1 MPTISAAMT
10 ANPTH
15 QPKVLLVDDDEEL
28 CVLLHEFLGRYGLT
42 VLTAHHPDEAFR
54 LFKSEPPDIL
64 VLDVML
70 PAMDG
75 FTICRKVR
83 EQSRIPIVMLTARG
97 DVADRVLGLELG
109 ADDYLPKPFEPREL
123 VARIQAVLRRGNG
136 SPPGERLRV
145 GRLELD
151 VDART
156 AVLDGRQLEL
166 TTAEFDLLALFVRQ
180 RGRAL
185 SRERILDEIHGL
197 DVDSFDRSIDVAIS
211 RLRRKLGDDPKSP
224 TFIKTLWGK
233 GYCFVGGQRD

>member
-1 MPTISAAMT
+1 MT
-10 ANPTH
+10 ATPSN
-15 QPKVLLVDDDEEL
+15 QPKVLVVDDDEEL
-28 CVLLHEFLGRYGLT
+28 NALLAEFLGRYGLG
-42 VLTAHHPDEAFR
+42 VLTASHPEEAFR
-54 LFKSEPPDIL
+54 LLKAETPDIL

-70 PAMDG
+70 PGMDG
-75 FTICRKVR
+75 FAICRKVR
-83 EQSRIPIVMLTARG
+83 ETSRVPIIMLTARG

-123 VARIQAVLRRGNG
+123 VARIQAVLRRGHA
-136 SPPGERLRV
+136 SVPSERLRA

-151 VDART
+151 LDART
-156 AVLDGRQLEL
+156 AVLDGRQLDL

-185 SRERILDEIHGL
+185 TRERILDEIHGL

-233 GYCFVGGQRD
+233 GYCFVGGQRE

>member
-1 MPTISAAMT
+1 MT
-10 ANPTH
+10 ASL
-15 QPKVLLVDDDEEL
+15 PKVLVVDDDEEL
-28 CVLLHEFLGRYGLT
+28 NALLREFLVRYGLA
-42 VLTAHHPDEAFR
+42 VLTASHPDDAFR
-54 LFKSEPPDIL
+54 LLKAEAPDIL

-83 EQSRIPIVMLTARG
+83 ETSHVPIIMLTARG

-123 VARIQAVLRRGNG
+123 VARIQAVLRRG
-136 SPPGERLRV
+136 SASLPGERLRA

-151 VDART
+151 LEART
-156 AVLDGRQLEL
+156 AALDGRLVEL
-166 TTAEFDLLALFVRQ
+166 TTTEFELLALLVRQ

-185 SRERILDEIHGL
+185 TRERILDEIHGL
-197 DVDSFDRSIDVAIS
+197 EGDAFDRSIDVAIS

-224 TFIKTLWGK
+224 TFIKTLWGR
-233 GYCFVGGQRD
+233 GYCFVGGQGE

>member
-1 MPTISAAMT
+1 MT
-10 ANPTH
+10 ANPSPK
-15 QPKVLLVDDDEEL
+15 PKVLVVDDDEEL
-28 CVLLHEFLGRYGLT
+28 NTLLVEFLGRYGLG
-42 VLTAHHPDEAFR
+42 VLTASHSDEAFR
-54 LFKSEPPDIL
+54 LLKAEAPDLL

-70 PAMDG
+70 PGTDG
-75 FTICRKVR
+75 FAICRKVR
-83 EQSRIPIVMLTARG
+83 ETSRLPIIMLTARG

-123 VARIQAVLRRGNG
+123 VARIQAVLRRGNV
-136 SPPGERLRV
+136 SLTCERLRA

-151 VDART
+151 LDART
-156 AVLDGRQLEL
+156 AVLDGRLLDL

-185 SRERILDEIHGL
+185 TRERILDQIHGL

-224 TFIKTLWGK
+224 TFIKTLWGR
-233 GYCFVGGQRD
+233 GYCFVGGERE

>member
-1 MPTISAAMT
+1 MT
-10 ANPTH
+10 AHPP
-15 QPKVLLVDDDEEL
+15 QKPKVLVVDDDEEL
-28 CVLLHEFLGRYGLT
+28 NALLVEFLGRYGLG
-42 VLTAHHPDEAFR
+42 VLTASHSDEAFR
-54 LFKSEPPDIL
+54 LLKAEAPDLL

-70 PAMDG
+70 PGIDG
-75 FTICRKVR
+75 FAICRKVR
-83 EQSRIPIVMLTARG
+83 ETSRLPIIMLTARG

-136 SPPGERLRV
+136 SPAGERLHA

-151 VDART
+151 LGTCT
-156 AVLDGRQLEL
+156 AVLDGRPLDL

-185 SRERILDEIHGL
+185 TRERILDEIHGL

-233 GYCFVGGQRD
+233 GYCFVGGQGE

>member
-1 MPTISAAMT
+1 MT
-10 ANPTH
+10 ANPSPK
-15 QPKVLLVDDDEEL
+15 PKVLVVDDDEEL
-28 CVLLHEFLGRYGLT
+28 NALLVEFLGRYGLG
-42 VLTAHHPDEAFR
+42 VLTASHPDDAFR
-54 LFKSEPPDIL
+54 LLKTEAPDLL

-70 PAMDG
+70 PGTDG
-75 FTICRKVR
+75 FAICRKVR
-83 EQSRIPIVMLTARG
+83 ETSRLPIIMLTARG
-97 DVADRVLGLELG
+97 DVSDRVLGLELG

-123 VARIQAVLRRGNG
+123 VARIQAVLRRGNT
-136 SPPGERLRV
+136 SLTGERLRA

-151 VDART
+151 LDARR
-156 AVLDGRQLEL
+156 AVLDGRLLDL

-185 SRERILDEIHGL
+185 TRERILDEIHGL

-233 GYCFVGGQRD
+233 GYCFVGGERE